1 MITILKHAADRGEV
15 RSNIPPRVATL
26 PTDLFRHELFLTRTP
41 PPERVIIE
49 IVDDV
54 FLPFA
59 SAPLRDLAFSG
70 SGFQSSSPARAAS
83 SSTRHLNSAPE

>member
-54 FLPFA
+54 FLPLFA
-59 SAPLRDLAFSG
+59 KGGRVAPLRIG
-70 SGFQSSSPARAAS
+70 TAA
-83 SSTRHLNSAPE
+83 